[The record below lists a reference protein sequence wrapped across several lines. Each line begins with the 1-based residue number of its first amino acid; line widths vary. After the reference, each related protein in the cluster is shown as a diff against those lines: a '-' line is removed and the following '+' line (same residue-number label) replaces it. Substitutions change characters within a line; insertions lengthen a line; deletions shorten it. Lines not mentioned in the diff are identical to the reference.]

1 MIFVDILVYRAM
13 GKGFGVIT
21 VKNAPNIGVVG
32 KTSSV
37 FETIGQLLGRYVLG
51 EQLHSIKMRAPDG

>member
-1 MIFVDILVYRAM
+1 MIFVDILGYRDM
-13 GKGFGVIT
+13 SIGFGVIT

-51 EQLHSIKMRAPDG
+51 EQFHAIKMRTPDG